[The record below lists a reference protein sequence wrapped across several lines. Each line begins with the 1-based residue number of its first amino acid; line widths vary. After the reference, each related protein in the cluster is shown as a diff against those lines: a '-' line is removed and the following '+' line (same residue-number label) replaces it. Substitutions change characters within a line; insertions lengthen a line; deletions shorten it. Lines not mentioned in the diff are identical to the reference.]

1 MEVIDF
7 TTEHLEK
14 LKEHE
19 VKIENNMKEIKEIEH
34 IVDNFSDMKEN
45 LQVLTYI
52 QKEQNLF
59 NKEQARVNAEVS
71 NTLVAINS
79 NLKDMSKKLNETD
92 KKVENLQCQFEQV
105 EKKNT
110 IDIRDINK
118 EEIKKKLTTPQ
129 KIALGI
135 GGTVGGSAVAVG
147 LIEII
152 KALVELIGK

>member
-7 TTEHLEK
+7 TTEYLEK

-19 VKIENNMKEIKEIEH
+19 VKIENNIKELDDIEDR
-34 IVDNFSDMKEN
+34 VDDLSIMKEN

-71 NTLVAINS
+71 NTLVAING
-79 NLKDMSKKLNETD
+79 NLKNMSKKINETD
-92 KKVENLQCQFEQV
+92 QRVESLQCKFDEV
-105 EKKNT
+105 ERKNK
-110 IDIRDINK
+110 IDIREIQK
-118 EEIKKKLTTPQ
+118 EETKKKLTTGE
-129 KIALGI
+129 KVAIGI
-135 GGTVGGSAVAVG
+135 GGSIGGGAVILG

-152 KALVELIGK
+152 KALIPLLSK

>member
-7 TTEHLEK
+7 NTDYLEK

-19 VKIENNMKEIKEIEH
+19 VKIENNIKGINEIEH
-34 IVDNFSDMKEN
+34 KVDDLSEMKEN
-45 LQVLTYI
+45 IKLLTYI

-71 NTLVAINS
+71 NTLVAING
-79 NLKDMSKKLNETD
+79 NLKNMSKKLNETD
-92 KKVENLQCQFEQV
+92 QKVESLQCKFEEV

-110 IDIRDINK
+110 IDIREIQK
-118 EEIKKKLTTPQ
+118 EETKKKLTTPQ

>member
-7 TTEHLEK
+7 TTEYLRK
-14 LKEHE
+14 LNEHE
-19 VKIENNMKEIKEIEH
+19 VKIENNIKELDELEEKINDLS
-34 IVDNFSDMKEN
+34 VMKEN

-59 NKEQARVNAEVS
+59 NKEQARVNGEVS

-92 KKVENLQCQFEQV
+92 LKVDSLQCKFEEV

-110 IDIRDINK
+110 IDIRDLNK
-118 EEIKKKLTTPQ
+118 ENTKKKLTTAE
-129 KIALGI
+129 KVAIGA
-135 GGTVGGSAVAVG
+135 GGTIGGSAIILG
-147 LIEII
+147 LIKIIELLIPLII
-152 KALVELIGK
+152 K

>member
-1 MEVIDF
+1 MEIIDF
-7 TTEHLEK
+7 NTDYLEK

-19 VKIENNMKEIKEIEH
+19 VKIENNIKEIKEVENR
-34 IVDNFSDMKEN
+34 VDNLSIMKEN

-52 QKEQNLF
+52 SKEQNLF

-71 NTLVAINS
+71 GTLVAINS

-92 KKVENLQCQFEQV
+92 KKVESLQCKFDDV

-110 IDIRDINK
+110 IDIREIQK
-118 EEIKKKLTTPQ
+118 EETKKKLTTPQ

>member
-19 VKIENNMKEIKEIEH
+19 VKIENNIKEIKEIEH
-34 IVDNFSDMKEN
+34 KVDNFSDMKEN

-59 NKEQARVNAEVS
+59 NKEQSKVNAEVS

-79 NLKDMSKKLNETD
+79 NLKSMSKKLNETD
-92 KKVENLQCQFEQV
+92 QKVENLQCKFEEV
-105 EKKNT
+105 ESKSK
-110 IDIRDINK
+110 IDVRDVQK
-118 EEIKKKLTTPQ
+118 EEVKKKLTTSQ
-129 KIALGI
+129 KIALG
-135 GGTVGGSAVAVG
+135 VGGSLGGGAVILG

-152 KALVELIGK
+152 GKLIELIGK